1 METKKLSSHI
11 RKEQIVDAALKLL
24 GESNVRKL
32 KITDIATSLDLVP
45 SALYRHFN
53 SKDAILMAILDYIEK
68 KFAANLKD
76 VRKAHDNTIDR
87 LHELLFRH
95 VRLISQHHGIPRI
108 VFSDEFWG
116 QKTVKKRR
124 LYELVSAYL
133 GELERIIAEGQEKD
147 EIRKDVDPAVAARMF
162 LGIIQPGALLSFMS
176 EGEFDI
182 EEHAAMAWPVY
193 KKILTDK

>member
-24 GESNVRKL
+24 GNSNVRKL

-45 SALYRHFN
+45 SALYRHFK

-68 KFAANLKD
+68 KFATNLKD
-76 VRKAHDNTIDR
+76 VRKAHDNTIDQ

-133 GELERIIAEGQEKD
+133 GELEQIITEGQEND

-182 EEHAAMAWPVY
+182 KEHAVMAWPVY
-193 KKILTDK
+193 KDMLTVK

>member
-1 METKKLSSHI
+1 MKTKKLSSHI

-24 GESNVRKL
+24 GDSDVRKL
-32 KITDIATSLDLVP
+32 KITDIATSLNLVP

-53 SKDAILMAILDYIEK
+53 SKDAILMAILDYIEE
-68 KFAANLKD
+68 KFAKNLKD
-76 VRKAHDNTIDR
+76 VRETQDNTIDQ
-87 LHELLFRH
+87 LHELLIRH

-108 VFSDEFWG
+108 IFSDEFWG
-116 QKTVKKRR
+116 QKNVKKRR

-133 GELERIIAEGQEKD
+133 GKLERIIAEGQNKE
-147 EIRKDVDPAVAARMF
+147 EIRSDLDPAVAARMF

-182 EEHAAMAWPVY
+182 EEHATKAWPVY
-193 KKILTDK
+193 KNMLIKK